1 MLITCPTFLILNV
14 AIHWRN
20 ELKLK
25 KQMNKIKLTSIF
37 LLLFSL
43 ECFSQQTGNNGITQT
58 AVKNGI
64 GIGSAIA
71 IVVSWDRNKSILYA
85 LLHGILGWLYVIYFV
100 IVRESEEK
108 NK

>member
-1 MLITCPTFLILNV
+1 VLINCPTFHILNV